1 MPNALIIVLAVAL
14 VATMVAL
21 IALLRRQ
28 PTAPALDE
36 NMLRKLFTE
45 TMNTASQR
53 EGALDHDR
61 PGAHSAGTNDKLR
74 TGSPSTGS
82 PSTGSPSTGSPSPDS
97 LSASSLGTD
106 GPSTDR
112 IELAGEVASP
122 TGTDSTASG
131 GSVGSVSSLGSADA
145 VPAAGGQGP
154 AHATAQDHASLH
166 LLRQEAS
173 AAAAE
178 IRRVAADAADSTRER
193 SLVDAARLRTEA
205 KAEADRTLSE
215 AKVEA
220 DRVRAG
226 IQSEKQRLAQEALDA
241 LSGERAELAE
251 SQQRLRNSAAGVAD
265 QQKQLSDEQ
274 ERIRAERQE
283 LGRSRTAADSREN
296 DLRTQAADLSAKGLA
311 MDERA
316 REIDLQVAVQQAELA
331 RISGLTVP
339 AARAE
344 LLASQEQ
351 AVRRDAAFMIRRV
364 EAEAEATAKT
374 RARAIVAEAV
384 QRVASDQTA
393 QTVVSVVHLPADEVK
408 GRIIGREGRNI
419 RTFETITGVNVI
431 IDDTPEA
438 VLLSC
443 FDPVRR
449 EVGRITLQML
459 IDDGRIH
466 PHRIEEAFER
476 AGDEVDALCRRAAE
490 DAMLDV
496 GITDLHPE
504 LVNLVGRLKY
514 RTSYGQNV
522 LGHLVET
529 SHIARIMA
537 AEMGIDPQIVARGAF
552 LHDIGK
558 ALTHEAQGSHA
569 IVGAE
574 LARKYGESE
583 EIAHCIEAHHD
594 EVLPGTVE
602 AVLTQAADS
611 CSGGRPGARRESL
624 ESYVQR
630 LERIEA
636 IASAKKGVEKVFAMQ
651 AGREL
656 RVMVKPEIVDDLEA
670 HLLARE
676 VAKQIEEELTYPGQV
691 RVTVIR
697 ESRATEIAR

>member
-1 MPNALIIVLAVAL
+1 MPDALIVVLALAL
-14 VATMVAL
+14 VAAL
-21 IALLRRQ
+21 AVLIVLLRRQ
-28 PTAPALDE
+28 SAAPALDE
-36 NMLRKLFTE
+36 NAIRRLLNE
-45 TMNTASQR
+45 TMDASAQR
-53 EGALDHDR
+53 EAITH
-61 PGAHSAGTNDKLR
+61 H
-74 TGSPSTGS
+74 
-82 PSTGSPSTGSPSPDS
+82 
-97 LSASSLGTD
+97 D
-106 GPSTDR
+106 GPSDR
-112 IELAGEVASP
+112 S
-122 TGTDSTASG
+122 S
-131 GSVGSVSSLGSADA
+131 GSVPQV
-145 VPAAGGQGP
+145 AG
-154 AHATAQDHASLH
+154 AATAPDERLALD
-166 LLRQEAS
+166 LIRQETT

-178 IRRVAADAADSTRER
+178 IRKAATDAAESVRER
-193 SLVDAARLRTEA
+193 SLADAARMRAEA
-205 KAEADRTLSE
+205 KAEADSTLQRARAE
-215 AKVEA
+215 AAELQ
-220 DRVRAG
+220 AG
-226 IQSEKQRLAQEALDA
+226 INAERQRLAQEAVDA
-241 LSGERAELAE
+241 LSAERAELE
-251 SQQRLRNSAAGVAD
+251 QTELRLRTTAATLAD
-265 QQKQLSDEQ
+265 QAKALSDEQ
-274 ERIRAERQE
+274 ERVRIERQE
-283 LGRSRTAADSREN
+283 VAKSRASVDTRETE
-296 DLRTQAADLSAKGLA
+296 LRQQSAELTGKNEELQ
-311 MDERA
+311 ERA
-316 REIDLQVAVQQAELA
+316 KELDEQLAVQQAELP
-331 RISGLTVP
+331 RISGLTIP

-364 EAEAEATAKT
+364 ESEAEATAKT
-374 RARAIVAEAV
+374 RARAIVSEAV

-496 GITDLHPE
+496 GVTDLHPE
-504 LVNLVGRLKY
+504 LVNMVGRLKY

-583 EIAHCIEAHHD
+583 EVAHCIEAHHD
-594 EVLPGTVE
+594 EVPPSTVE

-636 IASAKKGVEKVFAMQ
+636 IAGAKKGVEKVFAMQ

-670 HLLARE
+670 HVLARE
-676 VAKQIEEELTYPGQV
+676 VAKQIEEELTYPGKV
-691 RVTVIR
+691 RVAVIR
-697 ESRATEIAR
+697 ESGATEIAR

>member
-1 MPNALIIVLAVAL
+1 MPIVLIVVLVVLLVLAL
-14 VATMVAL
+14 VALTV
-21 IALLRRQ
+21 ILRRQ
-28 PTAPALDE
+28 SAAPALDE
-36 NMLRKLFTE
+36 NVIRRLLTE
-45 TMNTASQR
+45 SIAAGSQHGTAVV
-53 EGALDHDR
+53 A
-61 PGAHSAGTNDKLR
+61 
-74 TGSPSTGS
+74 GSP
-82 PSTGSPSTGSPSPDS
+82 D
-97 LSASSLGTD
+97 ASD
-106 GPSTDR
+106 
-112 IELAGEVASP
+112 EAGAQSVEYSE
-122 TGTDSTASG
+122 STAPNPAVTALQRSEE
-131 GSVGSVSSLGSADA
+131 VSALN
-145 VPAAGGQGP
+145 
-154 AHATAQDHASLH
+154 

-173 AAAAE
+173 AAAVE
-178 IRRVAADAADSTRER
+178 IRRVAADAADAVRER
-193 SLVDAARLRTEA
+193 SLVDAAGLRA
-205 KAEADRTLSE
+205 AAR
-215 AKVEA
+215 VEA
-220 DRVRAG
+220 DKTVESARAEAAAVQAG
-226 IQSEKQRLAQEALDA
+226 IQTERQRLASEAIDA
-241 LSGERAELAE
+241 LAAERSELQKA
-251 SQQRLRNSAAGVAD
+251 QQRLHAAAASLGDD
-265 QQKQLSDEQ
+265 QKALADEQ
-274 ERIRAERQE
+274 ERVRVERQD
-283 LGRSRTAADSREN
+283 LGRSRSAVDDREGDLRRLSTELAARAADMEQKAQEIEN
-296 DLRTQAADLSAKGLA
+296 RLGIQ
-311 MDERA
+311 E
-316 REIDLQVAVQQAELA
+316 AELI
-331 RISGLTVP
+331 RISGLTVA
-339 AARAE
+339 AARDE

-364 EAEAEATAKT
+364 ESEAEATAKT
-374 RARAIVAEAV
+374 KARAIVAEAV

-449 EVGRITLQML
+449 EIGRITLQML

-476 AGDEVDALCRRAAE
+476 AGDEVEALCRRAAE

-496 GITDLHPE
+496 GISDLHPE
-504 LVNLVGRLKY
+504 LVKLVGRLKY

-529 SHIARIMA
+529 SHIGRIMA
-537 AEMGIDPQIVARGAF
+537 AEMGIDAAVVARGAF

-583 EIAHCIEAHHD
+583 AIAHCIEAHHD
-594 EVLPGTVE
+594 EVLPATVE

-636 IASAKKGVEKVFAMQ
+636 IAGAKKGVEKVFAMQ

-670 HLLARE
+670 HVLARE

>member
-1 MPNALIIVLAVAL
+1 MPIVLIVVLVVLLVLAL
-14 VATMVAL
+14 VALTA
-21 IALLRRQ
+21 ILRRQ
-28 PTAPALDE
+28 SAAPALDE
-36 NMLRKLFTE
+36 NVIRRLLTE
-45 TMNTASQR
+45 SIAAGSQHGTAVV
-53 EGALDHDR
+53 A
-61 PGAHSAGTNDKLR
+61 
-74 TGSPSTGS
+74 GSP
-82 PSTGSPSTGSPSPDS
+82 D
-97 LSASSLGTD
+97 ASD
-106 GPSTDR
+106 
-112 IELAGEVASP
+112 EAGAQSVEYSE
-122 TGTDSTASG
+122 STAPNPAVTALQRSEE
-131 GSVGSVSSLGSADA
+131 VSALN
-145 VPAAGGQGP
+145 
-154 AHATAQDHASLH
+154 

-173 AAAAE
+173 AAAVE
-178 IRRVAADAADSTRER
+178 IRRVAADAADAVRER
-193 SLVDAARLRTEA
+193 SLVDAAGLRA
-205 KAEADRTLSE
+205 AAR
-215 AKVEA
+215 VEA
-220 DRVRAG
+220 DKTVESARAEAAAVQAG
-226 IQSEKQRLAQEALDA
+226 IQTERQRLASEAIDA
-241 LSGERAELAE
+241 LAAERSELQKA
-251 SQQRLRNSAAGVAD
+251 QQRLHAAAASLGDD
-265 QQKQLSDEQ
+265 QKALADEQ
-274 ERIRAERQE
+274 ERVRVERQD
-283 LGRSRTAADSREN
+283 LGRSRSAVDDREGDLRRLSTELAARAADMEQKAQEIEN
-296 DLRTQAADLSAKGLA
+296 RLGIQ
-311 MDERA
+311 E
-316 REIDLQVAVQQAELA
+316 AELI
-331 RISGLTVP
+331 RISGLTVA
-339 AARAE
+339 AARDE

-364 EAEAEATAKT
+364 ESEAEATAKT
-374 RARAIVAEAV
+374 KARAIVAEAV

-449 EVGRITLQML
+449 EIGRITLQML

-476 AGDEVDALCRRAAE
+476 AGDEVEALCRRAAE

-496 GITDLHPE
+496 GISDLHPE
-504 LVNLVGRLKY
+504 LVKLVGRLKY

-529 SHIARIMA
+529 SHIGRIMA
-537 AEMGIDPQIVARGAF
+537 AEMGIDAAVVARGAF

-583 EIAHCIEAHHD
+583 AIAHCIEAHHD
-594 EVLPGTVE
+594 EVLPATVE

-636 IASAKKGVEKVFAMQ
+636 IAGAKKGVEKVFAMQ

-670 HLLARE
+670 HVLARE

>member
-1 MPNALIIVLAVAL
+1 MLNALFIVLVVVL
-14 VATMVAL
+14 VAAL
-21 IALLRRQ
+21 ILLLVTLRRQ
-28 PTAPALDE
+28 PAAPTLDE
-36 NMLRKLFTE
+36 NAIRTLLTE
-45 TMNTASQR
+45 TI
-53 EGALDHDR
+53 
-61 PGAHSAGTNDKLR
+61 
-74 TGSPSTGS
+74 
-82 PSTGSPSTGSPSPDS
+82 
-97 LSASSLGTD
+97 ASSAAA
-106 GPSTDR
+106 P
-112 IELAGEVASP
+112 AQAPV
-122 TGTDSTASG
+122 
-131 GSVGSVSSLGSADA
+131 A
-145 VPAAGGQGP
+145 VPAATP
-154 AHATAQDHASLH
+154 PSDDDR
-166 LLRQEAS
+166 RQLAEERRQAAEERRQA

-178 IRRVAADAADSTRER
+178 EIRTAAGRAADALRER
-193 SLVDAARLRTEA
+193 SQADAARTRADAA
-205 KAEADRTLSE
+205 KAAEATLAGAE
-215 AKVEA
+215 AEA
-220 DRVRAG
+220 AQVRSTT
-226 IQSEKQRLAQEALDA
+226 QSERERLAQEAVKA
-241 LSGERAELAE
+241 LSVERVELETAEERLQAGARALAESQRALAAEQERIRGERAELGK
-251 SQQRLRNSAAGVAD
+251 S
-265 QQKQLSDEQ
+265 
-274 ERIRAERQE
+274 
-283 LGRSRTAADSREN
+283 RSAADSRED
-296 DLRTQAADLSAKGLA
+296 DLRQQSAAIAAKA
-311 MDERA
+311 DEVERRA
-316 REIDLQVAVQQAELA
+316 REIDEQLAAQQAELT
-331 RISGLTVP
+331 RISGLTIP

-344 LLASQEQ
+344 LLAAQEE
-351 AVRRDAAFMIRRV
+351 AVRRDAAFMIRRI
-364 EAEAEATAKT
+364 ESEAEATAKAK
-374 RARAIVAEAV
+374 ARAIVAEAV

-393 QTVVSVVHLPADEVK
+393 QSVVSVVHLPADEVK

-449 EVGRITLQML
+449 EVGRVTLQML

-476 AGDEVDALCRRAAE
+476 AGDEVEALCRRAAE

-537 AEMGIDPQIVARGAF
+537 AEMGIADPKIVARGAF

-574 LARKYGESE
+574 LARRYGESE
-583 EIAHCIEAHHD
+583 EVAHCIEAHHD
-594 EVLPGTVE
+594 EVPPNTVE

-636 IASAKKGVEKVFAMQ
+636 IAGAKKGVEKVFAMQ

-656 RVMVKPEIVDDLEA
+656 RVMVKPEVVDDLEA
-670 HLLARE
+670 HVLARE

>member
-1 MPNALIIVLAVAL
+1 MPNALIVVLAVAL
-14 VATMVAL
+14 VVAL
-21 IALLRRQ
+21 AALIVILKRQ
-28 PTAPALDE
+28 TSAPTLDE
-36 NMLRKLFTE
+36 NAIRRLLTE
-45 TMNTASQR
+45 TMDASGAR
-53 EGALDHDR
+53 E
-61 PGAHSAGTNDKLR
+61 SAGRAAVDVPPT
-74 TGSPSTGS
+74 SPTAG
-82 PSTGSPSTGSPSPDS
+82 PPGPV
-97 LSASSLGTD
+97 
-106 GPSTDR
+106 GPSAEDR
-112 IELAGEVASP
+112 EALN
-122 TGTDSTASG
+122 
-131 GSVGSVSSLGSADA
+131 
-145 VPAAGGQGP
+145 
-154 AHATAQDHASLH
+154 
-166 LLRQEAS
+166 LLRLEAS

-193 SLVDAARLRTEA
+193 SVADAARLRAEARAEAEKTIEAARTEA
-205 KAEADRTLSE
+205 AA
-215 AKVEA
+215 
-220 DRVRAG
+220 VRAG
-226 IQSEKQRLAQEALDA
+226 IQSERQRLAQEAVDA
-241 LSGERAELAE
+241 LAVERQELQDA
-251 SQQRLRNSAAGVAD
+251 QQRLRTTATLLGDEQKALSA
-265 QQKQLSDEQ
+265 EQ
-274 ERIRAERQE
+274 ERLRAERQE
-283 LGRSRTAADSREN
+283 LGKSRSAVDTREG
-296 DLRTQAADLSAKGLA
+296 DLRQQSVDLAA
-311 MDERA
+311 RA
-316 REIDLQVAVQQAELA
+316 AELEA
-331 RISGLTVP
+331 RSNELEQQLTAGAAELTRISGLTIP

-344 LLASQEQ
+344 LLASQEE

-364 EAEAEATAKT
+364 ESEAEATAKT
-374 RARAIVAEAV
+374 RARAIVSEAV

-496 GITDLHPE
+496 GISDLHPE

-537 AEMGIDPQIVARGAF
+537 SEMGIDPKIVARGAF

-583 EIAHCIEAHHD
+583 AVAHCIEAHHD
-594 EVLPGTVE
+594 EVPPSTVE

-636 IASAKKGVEKVFAMQ
+636 IAGAKKGVEKVFAMQ

-656 RVMVKPEIVDDLEA
+656 RVMVKPEVVDDLEA
-670 HLLARE
+670 HVLARE

>member
-1 MPNALIIVLAVAL
+1 MDGDNEGGVMPSVLIVVLVVLLVLAL
-14 VATMVAL
+14 VALTV
-21 IALLRRQ
+21 ILRRQ
-28 PTAPALDE
+28 SAAPALDE
-36 NMLRKLFTE
+36 NVIRRLLTE
-45 TMNTASQR
+45 SIAAGSQHGTAVV
-53 EGALDHDR
+53 A
-61 PGAHSAGTNDKLR
+61 
-74 TGSPSTGS
+74 GSP
-82 PSTGSPSTGSPSPDS
+82 D
-97 LSASSLGTD
+97 ASD
-106 GPSTDR
+106 
-112 IELAGEVASP
+112 EAGAQSVEYSE
-122 TGTDSTASG
+122 STAPNPAVTALQRSEE
-131 GSVGSVSSLGSADA
+131 VSALN
-145 VPAAGGQGP
+145 
-154 AHATAQDHASLH
+154 

-173 AAAAE
+173 AAAVE
-178 IRRVAADAADSTRER
+178 IRRVAADAADAVRER
-193 SLVDAARLRTEA
+193 SLVDAAGLRA
-205 KAEADRTLSE
+205 AAR
-215 AKVEA
+215 VEA
-220 DRVRAG
+220 DKTVESARAEAAAVQAG
-226 IQSEKQRLAQEALDA
+226 IQTERQRLASEAIDA
-241 LSGERAELAE
+241 LAAERSELQKA
-251 SQQRLRNSAAGVAD
+251 QQRLHAAAASLGDD
-265 QQKQLSDEQ
+265 QKALADEQ
-274 ERIRAERQE
+274 ERVRVERQD
-283 LGRSRTAADSREN
+283 LGRSRSAVDDREGDLRRLSTELAARAADMEQKAQEIEN
-296 DLRTQAADLSAKGLA
+296 RLGIQ
-311 MDERA
+311 E
-316 REIDLQVAVQQAELA
+316 AELI
-331 RISGLTVP
+331 RISGLTVA
-339 AARAE
+339 AARDE

-364 EAEAEATAKT
+364 ESEAEATAKT
-374 RARAIVAEAV
+374 KARAIVAEAV

-449 EVGRITLQML
+449 EIGRITLQML

-476 AGDEVDALCRRAAE
+476 AGDEVEALCRRAAE

-496 GITDLHPE
+496 GISDLHPE
-504 LVNLVGRLKY
+504 LVKLVGRLKY

-529 SHIARIMA
+529 SHIGRIMA
-537 AEMGIDPQIVARGAF
+537 AEMGIDAAVVARGAF

-583 EIAHCIEAHHD
+583 AIAHCIEAHHD
-594 EVLPGTVE
+594 EVLPATVE

-636 IASAKKGVEKVFAMQ
+636 IAGAKKGVEKVFAMQ

-670 HLLARE
+670 HVLARE

>member
-1 MPNALIIVLAVAL
+1 MQNVLIVVLILAL
-14 VATMVAL
+14 VAALVAL
-21 IALLRRQ
+21 IAILRRQ
-28 PTAPALDE
+28 VAAPMLDE
-36 NMLRKLFTE
+36 NAIRRLLSE
-45 TMNTASQR
+45 TIESKPHRNQAVDADGVTAPTARS
-53 EGALDHDR
+53 EPAAPLT
-61 PGAHSAGTNDKLR
+61 AGSVD
-74 TGSPSTGS
+74 
-82 PSTGSPSTGSPSPDS
+82 
-97 LSASSLGTD
+97 
-106 GPSTDR
+106 
-112 IELAGEVASP
+112 VASE
-122 TGTDSTASG
+122 DRLA
-131 GSVGSVSSLGSADA
+131 LN
-145 VPAAGGQGP
+145 
-154 AHATAQDHASLH
+154 
-166 LLRQEAS
+166 LLRQDAS
-173 AAAAE
+173 GAAAE
-178 IRRVAADAADSTRER
+178 IRRVAADAADAIRER
-193 SLVDAARLRTEA
+193 SLTDAARLRADARADADKTIEA
-205 KAEADRTLSE
+205 ARAEAGALRS
-215 AKVEA
+215 
-220 DRVRAG
+220 G
-226 IQSEKQRLAQEALDA
+226 IQAERQRLASEALDA
-241 LSGERAELAE
+241 VAAQRSELKEAEH
-251 SQQRLRNSAAGVAD
+251 RLGDSAAALA
-265 QQKQLSDEQ
+265 QEQKTLIGEQ
-274 ERIRAERQE
+274 ERVQAERQE
-283 LGRSRTAADSREN
+283 LGKSRSAVDDRAN
-296 DLRTQAADLSAKGLA
+296 DLRRQAAELIAKAAETEQRATEVHRQLSA
-311 MDERA
+311 
-316 REIDLQVAVQQAELA
+316 QQAELT

-344 LLASQEQ
+344 LLASQED

-364 EAEAEATAKT
+364 ESEAEATAKT
-374 RARAIVAEAV
+374 RARAIVSEAV

-393 QTVVSVVHLPADEVK
+393 QTVVSVVQLPADEVK

-419 RTFETITGVNVI
+419 RAFETITGVNVI

-496 GITDLHPE
+496 AISDLHPE
-504 LVNLVGRLKY
+504 LVNLIGRLKY

-529 SHIARIMA
+529 SHIGRIMA
-537 AEMGIDPQIVARGAF
+537 AEMGIDPKIVARGAF

-583 EIAHCIEAHHD
+583 AVAHCIEAHHD
-594 EVLPGTVE
+594 EVPPSTVE

-636 IASAKKGVEKVFAMQ
+636 IAGAKKGVEKVFAMQ

-670 HLLARE
+670 HVLARE

>member
-1 MPNALIIVLAVAL
+1 MWSPHTWCAPAVLPPSTDGDNEGGVMQNVLIVVLILAL
-14 VATMVAL
+14 VAALVAL
-21 IALLRRQ
+21 IAILRRQ
-28 PTAPALDE
+28 VAAPMLDE
-36 NMLRKLFTE
+36 NAIRRLLSE
-45 TMNTASQR
+45 TIESKPHRNQAVDADGVMAPTGRSEPAAPLTA
-53 EGALDHDR
+53 
-61 PGAHSAGTNDKLR
+61 
-74 TGSPSTGS
+74 GSV
-82 PSTGSPSTGSPSPDS
+82 D
-97 LSASSLGTD
+97 
-106 GPSTDR
+106 
-112 IELAGEVASP
+112 VASE
-122 TGTDSTASG
+122 DRLA
-131 GSVGSVSSLGSADA
+131 LN
-145 VPAAGGQGP
+145 
-154 AHATAQDHASLH
+154 
-166 LLRQEAS
+166 LLRQDAS
-173 AAAAE
+173 GAAAE
-178 IRRVAADAADSTRER
+178 IRRVAADAADAIRER
-193 SLVDAARLRTEA
+193 SLTDAARLRADARADADKTIEA
-205 KAEADRTLSE
+205 ARAEAGALRS
-215 AKVEA
+215 
-220 DRVRAG
+220 G
-226 IQSEKQRLAQEALDA
+226 IQAERQRLASEALDA
-241 LSGERAELAE
+241 VAAQRSELKEAEH
-251 SQQRLRNSAAGVAD
+251 RLGDSAAALA
-265 QQKQLSDEQ
+265 QEQKTLIGEQ
-274 ERIRAERQE
+274 ERVQAERQE
-283 LGRSRTAADSREN
+283 LGKSRSAVDDRAN
-296 DLRTQAADLSAKGLA
+296 DLRRQAAELVAKAAETEQRATEVHRQLSA
-311 MDERA
+311 
-316 REIDLQVAVQQAELA
+316 QQAELT

-344 LLASQEQ
+344 LLASQED

-364 EAEAEATAKT
+364 ESEAEATAKT
-374 RARAIVAEAV
+374 RARAIVSEAV

-393 QTVVSVVHLPADEVK
+393 QTVVSVVQLPADEVK

-419 RTFETITGVNVI
+419 RAFETITGVNVI

-496 GITDLHPE
+496 AISDLHPE
-504 LVNLVGRLKY
+504 LVNLIGRLKY

-529 SHIARIMA
+529 SHIGRIMA
-537 AEMGIDPQIVARGAF
+537 AEMGIDPKIVARGAF

-583 EIAHCIEAHHD
+583 AVAHCIEAHHD
-594 EVLPGTVE
+594 EVPPSTVE

-636 IASAKKGVEKVFAMQ
+636 IAGAKKGVEKVFAMQ

-670 HLLARE
+670 HVLARE

>member
-1 MPNALIIVLAVAL
+1 MPNAPILVVLALAL
-14 VATMVAL
+14 VAALAAL
-21 IALLRRQ
+21 IAILKRQ
-28 PTAPALDE
+28 NSTPTLDE
-36 NMLRKLFTE
+36 NAIRRLLTE
-45 TMNTASQR
+45 TIDASAQR
-53 EGALDHDR
+53 ESAQRESTGQHAL
-61 PGAHSAGTNDKLR
+61 
-74 TGSPSTGS
+74 PST
-82 PSTGSPSTGSPSPDS
+82 
-97 LSASSLGTD
+97 AA
-106 GPSTDR
+106 
-112 IELAGEVASP
+112 AG
-122 TGTDSTASG
+122 D
-131 GSVGSVSSLGSADA
+131 ADPP
-145 VPAAGGQGP
+145 PAAPFAGP
-154 AHATAQDHASLH
+154 TEDDRLALN
-166 LLRQEAS
+166 LIRQEAA

-178 IRRVAADAADSTRER
+178 IRHVASEAADSVRER
-193 SLVDAARLRTEA
+193 SLVDAARLRAEARTEA
-205 KAEADRTLSE
+205 DKTLEAARAEAAQL
-215 AKVEA
+215 
-220 DRVRAG
+220 RAG
-226 IQSEKQRLAQEALDA
+226 LQTERQRLAQEALDGLA
-241 LSGERAELAE
+241 AERSDLQEA
-251 SQQRLRNSAAGVAD
+251 QQRLRGTAAVLAD
-265 QQKQLSDEQ
+265 EQKVLADEQ

-283 LGRSRTAADSREN
+283 LGRSRSAVDSREG
-296 DLRTQAADLSAKGLA
+296 DLRRQSADLAT
-311 MDERA
+311 RA
-316 REIDLQVAVQQAELA
+316 TEVDARAQEIDQQMVLHQAELT
-331 RISGLTVP
+331 RISGLTIP

-364 EAEAEATAKT
+364 ESEAEATAKT
-374 RARAIVAEAV
+374 RAREIVSEAV

-393 QTVVSVVHLPADEVK
+393 QSVVSVVHLPADEVK

-496 GITDLHPE
+496 GISDLHPE

-522 LGHLVET
+522 LGHMVET

-537 AEMGIDPQIVARGAF
+537 SEMGIDPEILARGAF

-583 EIAHCIEAHHD
+583 AVAHCIEAHHD
-594 EVLPGTVE
+594 EVPPSTVE

-636 IASAKKGVEKVFAMQ
+636 IASSKKGVEKVFAMQ

-656 RVMVKPEIVDDLEA
+656 RVMVKPEVVNDLEA
-670 HLLARE
+670 HVLARE

>member
-1 MPNALIIVLAVAL
+1 MPIVLIVVLVVLLVLAL
-14 VATMVAL
+14 VALTA
-21 IALLRRQ
+21 ILRRQ
-28 PTAPALDE
+28 SAAPALDE
-36 NMLRKLFTE
+36 NVIRRLLTE
-45 TMNTASQR
+45 SIAAGSQHGTAVV
-53 EGALDHDR
+53 A
-61 PGAHSAGTNDKLR
+61 
-74 TGSPSTGS
+74 GSP
-82 PSTGSPSTGSPSPDS
+82 D
-97 LSASSLGTD
+97 ASD
-106 GPSTDR
+106 
-112 IELAGEVASP
+112 EAGAQSVEYSE
-122 TGTDSTASG
+122 STAPNPAVTALQRSEE
-131 GSVGSVSSLGSADA
+131 VSALN
-145 VPAAGGQGP
+145 
-154 AHATAQDHASLH
+154 

-173 AAAAE
+173 AAAVE
-178 IRRVAADAADSTRER
+178 IRRVAADAADAVRER
-193 SLVDAARLRTEA
+193 SLVDAAGLRA
-205 KAEADRTLSE
+205 AVR
-215 AKVEA
+215 VEA
-220 DRVRAG
+220 DKTVESARAEAAAVQAG
-226 IQSEKQRLAQEALDA
+226 IQTERQRLASEAIDA
-241 LSGERAELAE
+241 LAAERSELQKA
-251 SQQRLRNSAAGVAD
+251 QQRLHAAAASLGDD
-265 QQKQLSDEQ
+265 QKALADEQ
-274 ERIRAERQE
+274 ERVRVERQD
-283 LGRSRTAADSREN
+283 LGRSRSAVDDREGDLRRLSTELAARAADMEQKAQEIEN
-296 DLRTQAADLSAKGLA
+296 RLGIQ
-311 MDERA
+311 E
-316 REIDLQVAVQQAELA
+316 AELI
-331 RISGLTVP
+331 RISGLTVA
-339 AARAE
+339 AARDE

-364 EAEAEATAKT
+364 ESEAEATAKT
-374 RARAIVAEAV
+374 KARAIVAEAV

-449 EVGRITLQML
+449 EIGRITLQML

-476 AGDEVDALCRRAAE
+476 AGDEVEALCRRAAE

-496 GITDLHPE
+496 GISDLHPE
-504 LVNLVGRLKY
+504 LVKLVGRLKY

-529 SHIARIMA
+529 SHIGRIMA
-537 AEMGIDPQIVARGAF
+537 AEMGIDAAVVARGAF

-574 LARKYGESE
+574 LARKHGESE
-583 EIAHCIEAHHD
+583 AIAHCIEAHHD
-594 EVLPGTVE
+594 EVLPATVE

-636 IASAKKGVEKVFAMQ
+636 IAGAKKGVEKVFAMQ

-670 HLLARE
+670 HVLARE